1 MSNFVKNFVN
11 SHWAFQIANRILQQ
25 RKDKKKI
32 VLASGITPSGQV
44 HVGNF
49 REVVTVFFVK
59 KAIEYLAS
67 YLGPNKEVEFIFS
80 WDNYDVFRKVP
91 SDIPN
96 REEFKRYLGES
107 ISEIPTPYQ
116 EISLSK
122 NDEEWQSYAEYNQK
136 KFESQIQK
144 IGIDVQFLYQ
154 SQKYCN
160 FEYVELIKTALQKR
174 HKIREILNQYRTN
187 KLGEDWYPVTIFC
200 SDSKKNDIS
209 ITNYDGEYKVD
220 YQCSITNKK
229 KTIDFSKEKG
239 LKLLWRIDWP
249 MRWKFQEVDFEPGG
263 KDHSSDGGSFATAQ
277 EISEQVY
284 NYPAPIYLSYNFV
297 GIKGIGGKISS
308 SKGNVITLEDVLKVY
323 QPEIVRYLF
332 ASYRANVEFSISF
345 DLDVIRIYEDF
356 DKLERKFYRLEEC
369 SAKKIK
375 QVEAIYLLSSCE
387 KFSFQGDRANKV
399 DEGEI
404 VLPEKKPIR
413 ASFRHLTNILQIYDF
428 DKKKVTDYYC
438 RASNQFKEEKN
449 LISLQNRIGCAEYW
463 IKNYAPEDF
472 RFSLMKKNNVNYSIF
487 SDEMKLIFKKM
498 KDFLSKQENS
508 ILLKDSKKITDYL
521 YDIIKS
527 SRLEESY
534 FFKNFYLL
542 LINKE
547 KGPKLGNFLTVIE
560 KERLLSLLT
569 I

>member
-1 MSNFVKNFVN
+1 MSDFVKDFVK

-25 RKDKKKI
+25 KKHKKEI

-49 REVVTVFFVK
+49 REVVTVFFVQ
-59 KAIEYLAS
+59 KAIEYLE
-67 YLGPNKEVEFIFS
+67 PNRKVKFIFS

-96 REEFKRYLGES
+96 REQFKRYLGES

-122 NDEEWQSYAEYNQK
+122 DDEEWQSYAEYNQK
-136 KFESQIQK
+136 KFEFQIQK
-144 IGIDVQFLYQ
+144 VGIDVHFLYQ

-174 HKIREILNQYRTN
+174 DKIREILNQYRN
-187 KLGEDWYPVTIFC
+187 DKLGEDWYPITIFC
-200 SDSKKNDIS
+200 NDSKKNDVS
-209 ITNYDGEYKVD
+209 ITNYDGEYKID

-229 KTIDFSKEKG
+229 KTIDFSREKG

-249 MRWKFQEVDFEPGG
+249 MRWQFQQVDFEPGG
-263 KDHSSDGGSFATAQ
+263 KDHSSDGGSFTTAQ
-277 EISEQVY
+277 EISEQIY
-284 NYPAPIYLSYNFV
+284 DYPAPIYLSYNFV

-387 KFSFQGDRANKV
+387 KFSFEGDTS
-399 DEGEI
+399 EI
-404 VLPEKKPIR
+404 VLPQKKTIR

-428 DKKKVTDYYC
+428 DKKKVIDYYC
-438 RASNQFKEEKN
+438 REDSQFKEEKN
-449 LISLQNRIGCAEYW
+449 LISLQNRIDRAEYW

-472 RFSLMKKNNVNYSIF
+472 RFSLMEKNNVNYSIF

-498 KDFLSKQENS
+498 KDFLSKQENL

-534 FFKNFYLL
+534 FFRNFYLL

-547 KGPKLGNFLTVIE
+547 KGPKLGNFLTIIE
-560 KERLLSLLT
+560 KERLLSLLS